1 MSSGG
6 SLPSNPT
13 PAYQFQNQPA
23 ADQSA
28 FGGINTQAQT
38 TGNSNAL
45 YNSGAAT
52 QLGSNLTTGA
62 QTPLSYQSQAL
73 ATGFDPQNALY
84 AQGFQQ
90 QQDQTN
96 ASNAMNGVAG
106 TPYGAGI
113 ASQNNQNFN
122 INWQN
127 QQLGRQSQAA
137 NTSQTLGNQAASQ
150 GSVGTALGQ
159 SVPQFSTGQQQQTIQ
174 DFLSYL
180 QGGTSA
186 TNAGTS
192 QYSAEANA
200 ALQQQQINNNGLMGL
215 GNLGMLGAALML

>member
-28 FGGINTQAQT
+28 FGGINTLAQT
-38 TGNSNAL
+38 TGNANAL

-52 QLGSNLTTGA
+52 QLGSNLTTSA

-73 ATGFDPQNALY
+73 ATGFDPQNQLY
-84 AQGFQQ
+84 AQQYQQ
-90 QQDQTN
+90 NQDQTN
-96 ASNAMNGVAG
+96 VANAQNGVAN

-113 ASQNNQNFN
+113 AAQSNQNFD

-127 QQLGRQSQAA
+127 QQLQRQNTAA
-137 NTSQTLGNQAASQ
+137 QTASTLGSTAGNEATT
-150 GSVGTALGQ
+150 GTALGQ
-159 SVPQFSTGQQQQTIQ
+159 SVPQFSTQEQQQTIQ

-186 TNAGTS
+186 TGASTS

-200 ALQQQQINNNGLMGL
+200 ALQQQQINNSGLMGL
-215 GNLGMLGAALML
+215 GNLGSKLLFGL